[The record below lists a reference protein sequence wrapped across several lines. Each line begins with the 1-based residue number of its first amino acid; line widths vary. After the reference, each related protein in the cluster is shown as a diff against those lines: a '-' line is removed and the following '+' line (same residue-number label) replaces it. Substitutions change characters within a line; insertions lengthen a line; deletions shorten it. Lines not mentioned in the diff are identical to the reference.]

1 MSGPTASLTEATRP
15 PESSAPKSFELPMG
29 IFVVVSS
36 MIGVGVLTTSGFTVA
51 SVGSNQLM
59 LFLWVVGGIVALCG
73 ALCVAELAAAL
84 PSSGGDY
91 VYLYEAYGPLTAF
104 LTGWVSFLIGFAAP
118 IAVSAFASASYLL
131 APLDLPAAT
140 ARLAH
145 QGLATVAIVSF
156 ALIHTSKAKSA
167 ARAHMSVTILKLGI
181 LCTFLVAGLYAGW
194 GRWVNLADRPSLNR
208 DTASAMLFSL
218 VYISYAYTGWNA
230 ASYIAGEITEPGR
243 RLPQAI
249 LIGTSLVVALYLGL
263 NTVYALALPA
273 GEIQRIAKERGFDA
287 VEPIAEL
294 AARRLFGGAITTT
307 LSVAFGLTLL
317 ASLSAYVL
325 TGPRVAV
332 AMARAGHFPAIAA
345 RLSPRSGAPA
355 IATAAQVAWAL
366 TLLWLGTF
374 EKILIYASVGLAL
387 FSMLSVSTVI
397 VLRRNRPDL
406 YRPFRTPGYPVV
418 PAIFLI
424 GTALLTIAAFL
435 ERPLPSLYSLL
446 TILAGI
452 PVYYLVRQPVRH
464 GSIRWVIGNRTRSV
478 YYLMR
483 RLLRRGA

>member
-1 MSGPTASLTEATRP
+1 MSVTTASDTKTSEPGEP
-15 PESSAPKSFELPMG
+15 PVSRSFGLPMG

-59 LFLWVVGGIVALCG
+59 LCLWVVGGILALCG

-91 VYLYEAYGPLTAF
+91 IYLYEAYGSLAAF
-104 LTGWVSFLIGFAAP
+104 LSGWVSFLLGFAAP
-118 IAVSAFASASYLL
+118 IAAAAFASASYLL
-131 APLDLPAAT
+131 APLGLPPTT

-145 QGLATVAIVSF
+145 QGLASVAIVAF
-156 ALIHTSKAKSA
+156 ALIHTSKASHA
-167 ARAHMSVTILKLGI
+167 TRAHSTVTLLKLGI

-194 GRWVNLADRPSLNR
+194 GRWENLADRPSVDLG
-208 DTASAMLFSL
+208 TASAMLFSL

-230 ASYIAGEITEPGR
+230 ASYLAGEIAEPGR

-263 NTVYALALPA
+263 NTVYSLALPA
-273 GEIQRIAKERGFDA
+273 GEIQRIAKDQGFDA
-287 VEPIAEL
+287 VAPIAEL
-294 AARRLFGGAITTT
+294 ASKRLWGSTITAT
-307 LSVAFGLTLL
+307 LSVAFGLALL

-345 RLSPRSGAPA
+345 RLSSRTGAPA
-355 IATAAQVAWAL
+355 VATALQVAWAL
-366 TLLWLGTF
+366 TLLWLVSF

-387 FSMLSVSTVI
+387 FSMLSVSTVM
-397 VLRRNRPDL
+397 VLRHTRPDL
-406 YRPFRTPGYPVV
+406 HRPFRTPGYPVV

-424 GTALLTIAAFL
+424 GTTLLTIAAFL
-435 ERPLPSLYSLL
+435 ERPLPSLYALL

-452 PVYYLVRQPVRH
+452 PIHCLVRQPQRQ
-464 GSIRWVIGNRTRSV
+464 
-478 YYLMR
+478 
-483 RLLRRGA
+483 GA

>member
-1 MSGPTASLTEATRP
+1 MPGQTVTDAT
-15 PESSAPKSFELPMG
+15 SSKLEGSPVSRGFGLPMA

-59 LFLWVVGGIVALCG
+59 LFLWLVGGIIALCG

-84 PSSGGDY
+84 PTSGGDY
-91 VYLYEAYGPLTAF
+91 IYLYEAYGPLAAF
-104 LTGWVSFLIGFAAP
+104 LSGWVSFLIGFAAP
-118 IAVSAFASASYLL
+118 IAASAFASASYLL
-131 APLDLPAAT
+131 APLGLPPTT

-156 ALIHTSKAKSA
+156 ALIHTSKASHA
-167 ARAHMSVTILKLGI
+167 TRAHMSVTLLKLGI

-194 GRWVNLADRPSLNR
+194 GRWENLADRPAVSLHIG
-208 DTASAMLFSL
+208 SAMLFSL

-230 ASYIAGEITEPGR
+230 ASYIAGEIAEPGR

-263 NTVYALALPA
+263 NTVYSLALPA
-273 GEIQRIAKERGFDA
+273 AEIQRIAKEQGFDA
-287 VEPIAEL
+287 VAPIAEL
-294 AARRLFGGAITTT
+294 AAKRLFGSTITAT
-307 LSVAFGLTLL
+307 LSVAFGLSLL

-345 RLSPRSGAPA
+345 RLSAPHRSPRGRDRVAGGLGPD
-355 IATAAQVAWAL
+355 AALAGNLREDLDLRERGTGPLLDAVGEHGHRVAA
-366 TLLWLGTF
+366 
-374 EKILIYASVGLAL
+374 Y
-387 FSMLSVSTVI
+387 
-397 VLRRNRPDL
+397 RPDL
-406 YRPFRTPGYPVV
+406 DRPFRTPGYPVV

-424 GTALLTIAAFL
+424 GTALLTIAVFL
-435 ERPLPSLYSLL
+435 ERPLTSLYSLL
-446 TILAGI
+446 TILAGV
-452 PVYYLVRQPVRH
+452 PVYYLVRRPAPD
-464 GSIRWVIGNRTRSV
+464 
-478 YYLMR
+478 
-483 RLLRRGA
+483 GA

>member
-1 MSGPTASLTEATRP
+1 MA
-15 PESSAPKSFELPMG
+15 

-51 SVGSNQLM
+51 SVGSNELM
-59 LFLWVVGGIVALCG
+59 LFLWIIGGIVALCG

-91 VYLYEAYGPLTAF
+91 IYLYEAYGPLAAF

-118 IAVSAFASASYLL
+118 IAASAFASASYLL
-131 APLDLPAAT
+131 APLGLPPTT

-145 QGLATVAIVSF
+145 QELASVAILSF
-156 ALIHTSKAKSA
+156 ALIHTSKASHA
-167 ARAHMSVTILKLGI
+167 TRAHVSVTLLKLGI
-181 LCTFLVAGLYAGW
+181 LCTFLVAGLHAGW
-194 GRWVNLADRPSLNR
+194 GHWENLADRPSVNLS
-208 DTASAMLFSL
+208 TASAMLFSL

-230 ASYIAGEITEPGR
+230 ASYIAGEIAEPGR

-263 NTVYALALPA
+263 NTVYSLALPA
-273 GEIQRIAKERGFDA
+273 REIQRIAKEQGFDA
-287 VEPIAEL
+287 VAPIAEL
-294 AARRLFGGAITTT
+294 AAKRLFGSTITAT

-317 ASLSAYVL
+317 ASLSAYIL

-345 RLSPRSGAPA
+345 RLSLRTGAPA
-355 IATAAQVAWAL
+355 VATALQVAWAL

-397 VLRRNRPDL
+397 VLRRTRPDL
-406 YRPFRTPGYPVV
+406 HRPFRVPGYPVV

-424 GTALLTIAAFL
+424 STALLTTAVFL

-446 TILAGI
+446 TILAGV
-452 PVYYLVRQPVRH
+452 PVYYLVRRPPRQEHENPDRQLQP
-464 GSIRWVIGNRTRSV
+464 
-478 YYLMR
+478 
-483 RLLRRGA
+483 

>member
-1 MSGPTASLTEATRP
+1 MSLTTDSDTKASETGEP
-15 PESSAPKSFELPMG
+15 PVSSGFGLPMG

-51 SVGSNQLM
+51 SVGSNQLT
-59 LFLWVVGGIVALCG
+59 LCLWVVGGILALCG

-91 VYLYEAYGPLTAF
+91 IYLYEAYGSLAAF
-104 LTGWVSFLIGFAAP
+104 LSGWVSFLIGFAAP
-118 IAVSAFASASYLL
+118 IAASAFASASYLL
-131 APLDLPAAT
+131 APLGLPHTT
-140 ARLAH
+140 ASLAR
-145 QGLATVAIVSF
+145 QVLASLAIVAF
-156 ALIHTSKAKSA
+156 ALSHTSKASHA
-167 ARAHMSVTILKLGI
+167 TRAHSTVTLLNLGF

-194 GRWVNLADRPSLNR
+194 GRWENLADRPPVDLG
-208 DTASAMLFSL
+208 TASAMLFSL

-230 ASYIAGEITEPGR
+230 ASYLAGEIAEPGR

-263 NTVYALALPA
+263 NTVYSLALPA
-273 GEIQRIAKERGFDA
+273 GEIRRIAKEQGFDA
-287 VEPIAEL
+287 VAPIAEL
-294 AARRLFGGAITTT
+294 AAKRLFGPTITAT

-345 RLSPRSGAPA
+345 RLSSRTGAPVV
-355 IATAAQVAWAL
+355 ATTLQVAWAL
-366 TLLWLGTF
+366 TLLWLVSF

-387 FSMLSVSTVI
+387 FSMLSVSTVM
-397 VLRRNRPDL
+397 VLRHTRPDL
-406 YRPFRTPGYPVV
+406 HRPFRTPGYPVV
-418 PAIFLI
+418 PIIFLI
-424 GTALLTIAAFL
+424 GTILLTIAAFL

-452 PVYYLVRQPVRH
+452 PVHYLVRRP
-464 GSIRWVIGNRTRSV
+464 
-478 YYLMR
+478 
-483 RLLRRGA
+483 

>member
-1 MSGPTASLTEATRP
+1 
-15 PESSAPKSFELPMG
+15 MG
-29 IFVVVSS
+29 TFVVVSS
-36 MIGVGVLTTSGFTVA
+36 MVGVGILTTSGFTVA
-51 SVGSNQLM
+51 SVHSNQLM
-59 LFLWVVGGIVALCG
+59 LVLWVVGGIVALCG

-91 VYLYEAYGPLTAF
+91 IYLYEAYGPLTAF

-118 IAVSAFASASYLL
+118 IAASAFASATYLL
-131 APLDLPAAT
+131 APLDLPSTT

-145 QGLATVAIVSF
+145 QALATVAIIFF
-156 ALIHTSKAKSA
+156 AVIHTSKAKSA
-167 ARAHMSVTILKLGI
+167 SRAHTSVTLLKLGI
-181 LCTFLVAGLYAGW
+181 LCAFLVAGLYAGW
-194 GRWVNLADRPSLNR
+194 GRWENLADRPPVMTLN
-208 DTASAMLFSL
+208 TASAMLFSL

-249 LIGTSLVVALYLGL
+249 LIGTSLVVALYVGL
-263 NTVYALALPA
+263 NMVYSLALPA
-273 GEIQRIAKERGFDA
+273 EEIERIARERGFAA

-294 AARRLFGGAITTT
+294 AAKRLFGRAIAS
-307 LSVAFGLTLL
+307 SVSIAFGLSLL

-345 RLSPRSGAPA
+345 RLSPRTGAPA
-355 IATAAQVAWAL
+355 IATAGQVAWAL

-374 EKILIYASVGLAL
+374 EWIVIYASVGLAL

-397 VLRRNRPDL
+397 VLRHTKPDL
-406 YRPFRTPGYPVV
+406 DRPFRTPGYPVV
-418 PAIFLI
+418 PAVFLI

-435 ERPLPSLYSLL
+435 ERPMPSLYSLL
-446 TILAGI
+446 TILAGV
-452 PVYYLVRQPVRH
+452 PVYYLVRLPLRE
-464 GSIRWVIGNRTRSV
+464 GSIRWVVIARLRTLYEFV
-478 YYLMR
+478 R
-483 RLLRRGA
+483 RIMRRGA